1 MLSGLCESIL
11 VEHSSIG
18 KLGNCAGIQVKW
30 RDFFD
35 CNLATSQ
42 EWGMEMQA
50 VLEKLFQIKAQG
62 SSVKAEVIG
71 GVTTFLTMAYII
83 FVNPSILSQAGMDY
97 GAVFVATCLAAAIG
111 CLIMGLWANYPVA
124 LAPGMGLNAFFTYSV
139 VLGMGYEWQAAL
151 GAVFFSGILFFV
163 LSALKIRAWIIN
175 SIPVTLR
182 LAIAAGIGA
191 FLALIGLQNANI
203 IVGHDATLV
212 TLGDL
217 SQISV
222 LLAGL
227 GFFLIIGLVARKV
240 QGAALISI
248 LFITLLGWLLGD
260 ITYQGVVAMPPSLAP
275 TFMQLDIA
283 GAFDVAMLSV
293 IFAFL
298 FVDLFDTSGTLMAV
312 AQRAGMTDAKGS
324 LPRLEKALM
333 ADSTASVAGSMLGTS
348 TTTSYIESASG
359 VASGGKT
366 GLTAVIVGV
375 LFILAIFF
383 APLAGMVPAY
393 ATAGAIIY
401 VSVLM
406 LFTLRSV
413 DWDDV
418 TEAAPVAVVLLMTPL
433 TYSIADGIALGFIS
447 YVVVKALGG
456 RYHEL
461 NWSVAILAALFIAK
475 FIWLG

>member
-1 MLSGLCESIL
+1 
-11 VEHSSIG
+11 
-18 KLGNCAGIQVKW
+18 
-30 RDFFD
+30 
-35 CNLATSQ
+35 
-42 EWGMEMQA
+42 MQA
-50 VLEKLFQIKAQG
+50 LLERLFQIKAQG
-62 SSVKAEVIG
+62 STVKREVIAG
-71 GVTTFLTMAYII
+71 ITTFLTMAYII
-83 FVNPSILSQAGMDY
+83 FVNPSMLSQAGMDY

-111 CLIMGLWANYPVA
+111 CLVMGLWANYPVA

-139 VLGMGYEWQAAL
+139 VLGMGYTWQTAL
-151 GAVFFSGILFFV
+151 GAVFFSGILFFL
-163 LSALKIRAWIIN
+163 LSALRIRSWIIN

-191 FLALIGLQNANI
+191 FLALIGLKNANI
-203 IVGHDATLV
+203 IVADNATLV
-212 TLGDL
+212 SLGDM
-217 SQISV
+217 SQLSV
-222 LLAGL
+222 LLAGA
-227 GFFLIIGLVARKV
+227 GFFLIIGMVARGI

-248 LFITLLGWLLGD
+248 LLVTVAGFLLGD
-260 ITYQGVVAMPPSLAP
+260 VQYNGIVAAPPSLAP
-275 TFMQLDIA
+275 TFMQMDIA
-283 GAFDVAMLSV
+283 AAFDVAMLSV

-312 AQRAGMTDAKGS
+312 AQRAGLARPDGS
-324 LPRLEKALM
+324 LPRLERALM
-333 ADSTASVAGSMLGTS
+333 ADSTATIAGAALGTS
-348 TTTSYIESASG
+348 TTTSYVESASG

-366 GLTAVIVGV
+366 GLTAVVVGL
-375 LFILAIFF
+375 LFVLAIFF

-413 DWDDV
+413 DWDDI

-433 TYSIADGIALGFIS
+433 TFSIADGIALGFIS

-456 RYHEL
+456 KIREL
-461 NWSVAILAALFIAK
+461 NWSVAILAALFVAK